1 MTDQDCLLTDCWPL
15 RALAWLAVAGWTG
28 GASVTPSGS
37 TFRDCLRTRRQAKS
51 VRRWPR
57 TCLHTA
63 DKSRDKIR
71 HEDCTCRHEVPAE
84 CASVE
89 AAGARVSARCPPW
102 AASPWRSAARHS
114 RGGRNHGRSAGNGSW
129 PAEMARRHLF
139 PPPGLFLGLF
149 ERAKQ
154 TDSEGTL
161 REGTAT
167 HRQVFYPRRQTR
179 WPAGKSGKLSAGR
192 SPPPPPG

>member
-1 MTDQDCLLTDCWPL
+1 MASEGPGL
-15 RALAWLAVAGWTG
+15 VAGGRVAARPSRHPAAHSGIACAHAGKQRVSEG
-28 GASVTPSGS
+28 GPGHVCTRQTRGGTRPG
-37 TFRDCLRTRRQAKS
+37 TRTA
-51 VRRWPR
+51 
-57 TCLHTA
+57 
-63 DKSRDKIR
+63 
-71 HEDCTCRHEVPAE
+71 HEVPAE

-161 REGTAT
+161 REGAAT